1 MSDIN
6 GGSNSEYPS
15 TRSISSQLSEEEPFL
30 FTLDLVS
37 AAKRNLKFLRY
48 VDDSHWLHHPPTLI
62 EAIRRYE
69 ELWMPLISDLTVG
82 QNQRPPMILPPF
94 DIEWVWYCHTLN
106 PVHYREYCKTR
117 FSKVIGKATIFDEE
131 NEDYAVD
138 MCRKIWK
145 KRYPNEAFENE
156 VESEMLLRE
165 EEKSGNEEILMGE
178 IGKQRGL
185 YERFLK
191 EPYMGEIVYLIAA
204 KRRYK
209 KFLHLMVIQQDDG
222 DVDGDASSSVLVPA
236 VDILLMWLTH
246 QHVEDEL
253 LLKVVGP
260 WDPSVKE
267 EDIEE
272 TKLLWEAT
280 FDQPYEKAGG
290 SIAVDLLGGFAVQS
304 LVYWLVSDSDVN
316 INYKSLRPR
325 FLLELCVFV
334 RLRSHM
340 DATQAEKT
348 REFLRLRMFRCH
360 KEHKFDKP
368 VSRFAPDS
376 WQKAW
381 HFYSEF
387 GTKGVR
393 IELRHSGNLC
403 FSGTGLLDTVS
414 FMWND
419 LLRAPSLAFGSEVDQ
434 KIRVFTSI
442 TPPVQAPY
450 LLKCVPDRVSDDSG
464 AMISDVMLKLNQYRP
479 QEGRWLSRTVLDHA
493 GRECFVVRVRVGGG
507 FWRRGG
513 EAPETVNWED
523 RIIEIREGPWSYV
536 AGSTIGKAPDK
547 VVGTAKP
554 KEEPNEKTSWCFS
567 TGDELTV
574 QWEST
579 TSMETLSLTLNTHHI
594 DSSVKLL
601 KGRKM
606 QYEVSK
612 EEKKLGKTEDEIE
625 EGFVTVVRFSDEN
638 PNGKATALINW
649 KLLAVEFS
657 PEEDAVFVLLL
668 CLAIL
673 RSVSEMRKED
683 VGGLLV
689 RRRLKEA
696 KYGER
701 DWGSIIL
708 HPSSCNASS
717 VSSPHILP
725 WYWNAKV
732 VLGHDPSAEHT
743 LNQPS
748 FSLAEGGEKLY
759 KRGIIS

>member
-246 QHVEDEL
+246 QSYPTVYAADTKHVEDEL

-325 FLLELCVFV
+325 FLLE
-334 RLRSHM
+334 
-340 DATQAEKT
+340 
-348 REFLRLRMFRCH
+348 
-360 KEHKFDKP
+360 
-368 VSRFAPDS
+368 VS
-376 WQKAW
+376 W
-381 HFYSEF
+381 
-387 GTKGVR
+387 
-393 IELRHSGNLC
+393 
-403 FSGTGLLDTVS
+403 
-414 FMWND
+414 
-419 LLRAPSLAFGSEVDQ
+419 
-434 KIRVFTSI
+434 
-442 TPPVQAPY
+442 
-450 LLKCVPDRVSDDSG
+450 
-464 AMISDVMLKLNQYRP
+464 MLKLP
-479 QEGRWLSRTVLDHA
+479 
-493 GRECFVVRVRVGGG
+493 
-507 FWRRGG
+507 
-513 EAPETVNWED
+513 
-523 RIIEIREGPWSYV
+523 
-536 AGSTIGKAPDK
+536 
-547 VVGTAKP
+547 
-554 KEEPNEKTSWCFS
+554 
-567 TGDELTV
+567 
-574 QWEST
+574 
-579 TSMETLSLTLNTHHI
+579 SL
-594 DSSVKLL
+594 
-601 KGRKM
+601 
-606 QYEVSK
+606 
-612 EEKKLGKTEDEIE
+612 
-625 EGFVTVVRFSDEN
+625 
-638 PNGKATALINW
+638 LI
-649 KLLAVEFS
+649 
-657 PEEDAVFVLLL
+657 
-668 CLAIL
+668 
-673 RSVSEMRKED
+673 
-683 VGGLLV
+683 
-689 RRRLKEA
+689 
-696 KYGER
+696 
-701 DWGSIIL
+701 
-708 HPSSCNASS
+708 
-717 VSSPHILP
+717 
-725 WYWNAKV
+725 
-732 VLGHDPSAEHT
+732 
-743 LNQPS
+743 
-748 FSLAEGGEKLY
+748 
-759 KRGIIS
+759 